1 MITWAA
7 VLLVINAVVVKSWYD
22 KSDKDPDRHNNTTA
36 ASLRGQALRKD
47 RGGESNERA
56 APKHLFENMR
66 RADSKTG
73 TPSQKKHRR
82 NHARDKWHLHPSGGK
97 SGTVDCEER
106 ETPNNV
112 SRKKWRWAL
121 WLNDLTMWS
130 ALTGINDQFAPSPS
144 FRAPKSGRHWK
155 KSFSPSWYYQLV
167 IHTIRGEEPVYK

>member
-7 VLLVINAVVVKSWYD
+7 VLLVINAVGVKSWYD

-112 SRKKWRWAL
+112 SRKKWRLGIVAERFNDVIRAYWYKRPICAFAL
-121 WLNDLTMWS
+121 L
-130 ALTGINDQFAPSPS
+130 PSPEKWAS
-144 FRAPKSGRHWK
+144 LE